1 MSRIYNILL
10 TLILSLFTCLFAWS
24 QASGIPY
31 SCSFEEDEDLSNWVF
46 NYKTPTAKDQWI
58 VGTAVHSEGKRALYI
73 SDNGKR
79 AQYGNQPNV
88 VVSYLRFKFPT
99 SSTQQNYD
107 ICFDWKCVGDTTN
120 SKLYVMVCPEEML
133 WNNTPKNEY
142 YLDRIISSTK
152 GIISNDVV
160 NKSEGLGGQTASSFL
175 CGSQQ
180 WKNVS
185 LTNEVKVSKSLS
197 QYPFAIVF
205 IWVNNNRDE
214 KVQNTGICIDNLQI
228 ASARYQKPTNVAAES
243 ACEDS
248 LLIVK
253 WQSAAPLTWEIQYR
267 KVGTDTW
274 RRLDGLTDESYGF
287 ERVDGINCSYQLQR
301 VPEATYDI
309 RVRGVSSDGVLTNF
323 VYINQVIVF
332 CPENH
337 CVDYLNFYS
346 PNVEC
351 THGYHPNSTTHPNT
365 GPFTYHEVVDYG
377 PDSEESHHT
386 HHTDPTETD
395 PRTDDELF
403 TVPKGAIASVRLGN
417 WKQTGEAAAI
427 TYNFTV
433 DAENQG
439 VLIVRYA
446 VVLEYSGHERI
457 GEPFFRLEVLDEQ
470 GTLID
475 ESCGHADY
483 AYSDAVASGDLK
495 GWHISKSDPDI
506 AWKEWTT
513 VGVNLQPYA
522 GQNIKVRFIA
532 SDCYQTIHYGYAY
545 FTVDCV
551 SAHIETEN
559 CGNDPR
565 IICNA
570 PDGFNYEWRDENGN
584 IVGNDQTLD
593 VDAGRHTYT
602 CKLSFIE
609 DPSCW
614 FEVSTISAPRFPVAA
629 FDYQWRPRHCRNY
642 MKFIDKSHV
651 MNKYE
656 GHETHTNEPCQD
668 QIWHFTRLSDGTTT
682 ETTNPNAVYTARPEG
697 DTIRVQ
703 LTAYIGENNAC
714 DSTFDTIIVVP
725 RIIERDS
732 NQYLTLCQDEP
743 YYFNGT
749 WYQAEKSDTLET
761 VTPNFAGCDST
772 YTLFLTVN
780 PKTPE
785 EFRKDSI
792 CSDSLIIIGP
802 DTFKTEGHY
811 SVFMKNRFGCDSIV
825 TTDLWVNQKLD
836 MSIDNDGKFAVCA
849 DNGQLDIDYTIMLG
863 QFDTARI
870 VFSPEAKAVGF
881 TDLYVT
887 DPTLTTISIPY
898 DPTTLPGHY
907 KAVAEFIQACCK
919 TTRYNISF
927 DVNYASSVVEQKWN
941 DVLSIL
947 SPKYN
952 GGYSFIAFQWY
963 KNGQPIEGATQAYL
977 YQPLDTTADYHVVLT
992 RADSIAVATCP
1003 ITPVVRE
1010 QKTKFPTLV
1019 ETSQQIPAKLQS
1031 KSQVRFVTATGMNYY
1046 RATHEAGDILIT
1058 APAVPGVY
1066 VVEITPTDGGE
1077 RTAQHMI
1084 VQ

>member
-1 MSRIYNILL
+1 MSRISNILL
-10 TLILSLFTCLFAWS
+10 TLILSLFTCLPAWS
-24 QASGIPY
+24 QATGIPY

-88 VVSYLRFKFPT
+88 VISYLRYKFPT
-99 SSTQQNYD
+99 SSIQQNYD
-107 ICFDWKCVGDTTN
+107 ICFDWKCLGDTTN
-120 SKLYVMVCPEEML
+120 SRLYVMVCPEEML

-152 GIISNDVV
+152 GLISNDVV

-180 WKNVS
+180 WQNVS

-228 ASARYQKPTNVAAES
+228 ASARYQKPTNVSAES
-243 ACEDS
+243 VCEDS
-248 LLIVK
+248 ILLVK

-309 RVRGVSSDGVLTNF
+309 RVRGVSSEGVLTNF

-337 CVDYLNFYS
+337 CVDYLNFDN
-346 PNVEC
+346 PNVTC
-351 THGYHPNSTTHPNT
+351 TYGYNPKKSGGGSPYENV
-365 GPFTYHEVVDYG
+365 GYIDYG
-377 PDSEESHHT
+377 PDAKESRHT

-395 PRTDDELF
+395 PRTDDALF
-403 TVPKGAIASVRLGN
+403 TVPRGAVASVRLGN
-417 WKQTGEAAAI
+417 WDIHAEAESI
-427 TYNFTV
+427 TYDILV
-433 DAENQG
+433 DSANQG
-439 VLIVRYA
+439 LLIVRYA
-446 VVLEYSGHERI
+446 VVLENPNGHPHDE
-457 GEPFFRLEVLDEQ
+457 EPYFRLEVLDED
-470 GTLID
+470 GEIID
-475 ESCGHADY
+475 HSCGQAEFS
-483 AYSDAVASGDLK
+483 YSDGVNA
-495 GWHISKSDPDI
+495 GWNMTKDNKA
-506 AWKEWTT
+506 AWKDWTT
-513 VGVNLQPYA
+513 IGVNLQPYD
-522 GQNIKVRFIA
+522 GQHVKVRFITY
-532 SDCYQTIHYGYAY
+532 DCSQSGHYGYAY

-551 SAHIETEN
+551 SAWIETEN
-559 CGNDPR
+559 CGNDAR
-565 IICNA
+565 ITCNA
-570 PDGFNYEWRDENGN
+570 PDGFTYEWTDENGTV
-584 IVGNDQTLD
+584 VGHDQTLD

-609 DPSCW
+609 DPSCY
-614 FEVSTISAPRFPVAA
+614 FEVSTISAPRFPVPA
-629 FDYQWRPRHCRNY
+629 FNYQWSPRHCKNY
-642 MKFIDKSHV
+642 VKFIDKSHV

-656 GHETHTNEPCQD
+656 GYEKHTNEPCQD
-668 QIWHFTRLSDGTTT
+668 QIWHFTRFSDGLTT
-682 ETTNPNAVYTARPEG
+682 ETTNPNAVFTALPEG
-697 DTIRVQ
+697 DTVRVQ

-732 NQYLTLCQDEP
+732 TQYLTLCQDEP

-749 WYQAEKSDTLET
+749 WHQAEKSDTMET

-811 SVFMKNRFGCDSIV
+811 SVFMLNRYGCDSIV

-881 TDLYVT
+881 KDLYIT

-907 KAVAEFIQACCK
+907 KAVVEFIQVCCK

-941 DVLSIL
+941 DVLSVL

-963 KNGQPIEGATQAYL
+963 KNGQPIEGATQSYL
-977 YQPLDTTADYHVVLT
+977 YQLLDTTADYYVVLT

-1003 ITPVVRE
+1003 ITPIVRV

-1019 ETSQQIPAKLQS
+1019 QTSQQIPAKLQT
-1031 KSQVRFVTATGMNYY
+1031 KSQIRFVTATGMTYY

-1058 APAVPGVY
+1058 APAVSGVY
-1066 VVEITPTDGGE
+1066 VVEIAPTNGDE
-1077 RTAQHMI
+1077 RTAQQMI